1 MTLGKDGMA
10 DKKEKNAQL
19 PAGRGLES
27 QSGQEEPRGPGG
39 TKALAVP
46 TEPRETRPDLLLQ
59 AGTPSGQPPCPFYL
73 ETAPVEEVNLIKYV
87 NILLKRR
94 WLIVGGCFLCVLLA
108 GIVSKKTP
116 PTFTAVTTFLPST
129 SPEMTARMGTIIG
142 ASGTLGSFEENLTS
156 EYYVALMQSNQFLER
171 IAHRKFPV
179 RKLGREAELIEYYTA
194 AGNQKGG
201 TGSTAKIVQR
211 VIEIKIRGSLSV
223 SAGRR
228 TAGAAVPVIVTVKY
242 SAGEPGLAAAVANAF
257 LEETVVYN
265 QDVRDSKAQQ
275 NRKFIEKQIEET
287 TGLLRKAENE
297 LAQFTARNKKIATPD
312 LEVELDRLKR
322 SVRIQ
327 EEVYISLKKQLELAK
342 IEEQERKPS
351 IEVIER
357 AVPPLQKSAPRT
369 RRTVILAGFVSLFL
383 FCGLAFLM
391 EWMGK
396 ARRNRDDEKY
406 REFIGHLEDIKK
418 DIKGFRRLFRK

>member
-1 MTLGKDGMA
+1 M
-10 DKKEKNAQL
+10 
-19 PAGRGLES
+19 PALR
-27 QSGQEEPRGPGG
+27 
-39 TKALAVP
+39 
-46 TEPRETRPDLLLQ
+46 TEPRPG
-59 AGTPSGQPPCPFYL
+59 APGGQPPCPYYL
-73 ETAPVEEVNLIKYV
+73 EAAPVEEVNLIQYV

-116 PTFTAVTTFLPST
+116 PTFTAVAKFLPSNR
-129 SPEMTARMGTIIG
+129 PEMTARMGTIIG
-142 ASGTLGSFEENLTS
+142 ESGKLESFDENLTS
-156 EYYVALMQSNQFLER
+156 EYYVALMQSNLFLER
-171 IAHRKFPV
+171 IARRKFPV
-179 RKLGREAELIEYYTA
+179 RKLGREADLVEYYTE
-194 AGNQKGG
+194 AGKKKGG
-201 TGSTAKIVQR
+201 AGSAAEILQR
-211 VIEIKIRGSLSV
+211 VIEKKIRGSLDI

-228 TAGAAVPVIVTVKY
+228 IAGPALPVIVTVKY
-242 SAGEPGLAAAVANAF
+242 SAREPGLAAAVANAF
-257 LEETVVYN
+257 LEETIVYN

-275 NRKFIEKQIEET
+275 NREFIEKQIEES
-287 TGLLRKAENE
+287 TGLLGKAENE
-297 LAQFTARNKKIATPD
+297 LAQFTAGNKKIATPD

-351 IEVIER
+351 IEVIEG

-369 RRTVILAGFVSLFL
+369 LRTVILAGFLSLFL

-391 EWMGK
+391 EWLGK
-396 ARRNRDDEKY
+396 ARRNRNDEKY

-418 DIKGFRRLFRK
+418 DIRGFRRLFRK